1 MSPCKIKNPIPSLPK
16 VVKLSLR
23 LNDLRP
29 KESNSRDLH
38 KNDKQKAN
46 GDIYGTEGIT
56 YQNISIIIYTLSYFI
71 Q

>member
-29 KESNSRDLH
+29 KESNSRD
-38 KNDKQKAN
+38 
-46 GDIYGTEGIT
+46 
-56 YQNISIIIYTLSYFI
+56 
-71 Q
+71 